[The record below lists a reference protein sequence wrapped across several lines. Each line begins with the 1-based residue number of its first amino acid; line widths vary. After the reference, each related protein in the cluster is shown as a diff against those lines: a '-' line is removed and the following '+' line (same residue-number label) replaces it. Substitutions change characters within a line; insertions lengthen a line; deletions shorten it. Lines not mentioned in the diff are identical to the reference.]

1 MAGRQLGRPFLCPLE
16 IAMMLLLAPD
26 VSDGRDPEVRH
37 GEGDRV
43 ARCRFSRA
51 DPDGFFTDG
60 QSPRPD
66 PLGLLLVSLAPI
78 DRIRA
83 FVTRIPPI
91 GPSPR
96 RPSAADPTAMP
107 ADGRTA
113 RAEAAN
119 S

>member
-1 MAGRQLGRPFLCPLE
+1 MMPL
-16 IAMMLLLAPD
+16 LPSD
-26 VSDGRDPEVRH
+26 VSDGRDPAARH

-43 ARCRFSRA
+43 APRRFRRD

-60 QSPRPD
+60 RSLRPD
-66 PLGLLLVSLAPI
+66 PLGRLLVSLAPI
-78 DRIRA
+78 DRIHG

-96 RPSAADPTAMP
+96 RRSASTTADASKLTS
-107 ADGRTA
+107 DGRPA
-113 RAEAAN
+113 RAEAVN